1 MKKIAFIVTC
11 ILLAVNVFDADAQ
24 KPKNYEKKT
33 TQLAD
38 DLVKCSKEG
47 NYNKTYNA
55 LRNIQKF
62 EYKLQKEDLVDFY
75 KDFHKA
81 VDNACNKYGIDEQGT
96 AEMYTI
102 VDALFSDELKKAIE

>member
-1 MKKIAFIVTC
+1 MKKTLLIIAG
-11 ILLAVNVFDADAQ
+11 LLIATFSFNADAQ

-33 TQLAD
+33 SQLAD
-38 DLVKCSKEG
+38 NLVKCSKEG

-55 LRNIQKF
+55 LRDIQKY
-62 EYKLQKEDLVDFY
+62 EYKLQKEDLVQFY

-102 VDALFSDELKKAIE
+102 VDALFSDELKKAVE